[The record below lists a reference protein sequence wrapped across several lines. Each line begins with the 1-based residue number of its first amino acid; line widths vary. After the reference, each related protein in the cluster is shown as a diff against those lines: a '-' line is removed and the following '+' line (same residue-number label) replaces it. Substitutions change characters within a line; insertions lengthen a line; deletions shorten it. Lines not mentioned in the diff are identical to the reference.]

1 MRAEPRGKERGCTHR
16 DMCANLR
23 KRCIKKCTRCEAAR
37 ERQEMYA
44 VHTRGSARAQRE
56 TCTGRAH
63 QGMYAARGC
72 ESSSMI
78 CASRDRRSGRERERM
93 RATRTSGDVHG
104 VRLREQR
111 HDVRIERCAR
121 FTPNKKERERRRAM
135 HTSRD
140 VRGARLRKQRHDVRI
155 ERYAQSHPARER
167 ERLRATHTSR
177 DVRDARL
184 RKQRHDV
191 RIERYAQFTPSERER
206 EAAKAAARERRE
218 REIERW
224 AEQVE
229 VMHASR
235 LDERDA
241 RRERYRPR
249 CGGPERRGE
258 ARCAGTR
265 TAPRRGKKNSSRD
278 TISEDCVV
286 SAHKD
291 STVESCE
298 YSPTPGKPLKGAGQR
313 RPRIVVLTRPGN
325 SQSDETSV
333 VLGPQEYQ
341 VWKSRP
347 LRLQPGSEGK
357 KGTAATQSRW
367 KGRRVKSAMVQYSHR
382 GERKEKEGERRTRR
396 TTGVDEDVNGRS
408 GEVAV

>member
-1 MRAEPRGKERGCTHR
+1 MPGLRT
-16 DMCANLR
+16 MCAKPREKETARIERCALSPEG
-23 KRCIKKCTRCEAAR
+23 KRGAAHIGTCVLISEREAARSTRIKKCTRCEAAR
-37 ERQEMYA
+37 QQQEMYA

-78 CASRDRRSGRERERM
+78 CASRDARGSHPTRERER
-93 RATRTSGDVHG
+93 
-104 VRLREQR
+104 
-111 HDVRIERCAR
+111 
-121 FTPNKKERERRRAM
+121 ERERLRAM

-140 VRGARLRKQRHDVRI
+140 VRGARLREQRHDVRI
-155 ERYAQSHPARER
+155 ERYAQSHPARMR

-184 RKQRHDV
+184 REQRHDV

-206 EAAKAAARERRE
+206 GCARRTHREMYAMRGCESSGMMCASRDPRSSHPAREREAAKAAARERRE
-218 REIERW
+218 RERERW

-229 VMHASR
+229 VMHVSR

-249 CGGPERRGE
+249 CSGPERRGE

-286 SAHKD
+286 SAHKG

-298 YSPTPGKPLKGAGQR
+298 YSPTPGKPLKGVGQR
-313 RPRIVVLTRPGN
+313 RPRIVR
-325 SQSDETSV
+325 D
-333 VLGPQEYQ
+333 
-341 VWKSRP
+341 
-347 LRLQPGSEGK
+347 GS
-357 KGTAATQSRW
+357 T
-367 KGRRVKSAMVQYSHR
+367 
-382 GERKEKEGERRTRR
+382 
-396 TTGVDEDVNGRS
+396 
-408 GEVAV
+408 

>member
-1 MRAEPRGKERGCTHR
+1 MHRKKVLGGLDPEKGIQILADHHVFHCRKKIHWKLCILSGGSSKIPREIQMRAEPRGKERGCTHR

-37 ERQEMYA
+37 QRQEMYA

-121 FTPNKKERERRRAM
+121 FTPNKRERERLRAM

-140 VRGARLRKQRHDVRI
+140 VRV
-155 ERYAQSHPARER
+155 
-167 ERLRATHTSR
+167 
-177 DVRDARL
+177 
-184 RKQRHDV
+184 
-191 RIERYAQFTPSERER
+191 TPSERER
-206 EAAKAAARERRE
+206 EAARDAHIERCTRCEAAKAAARERRE

-313 RPRIVVLTRPGN
+313 RPRIVR
-325 SQSDETSV
+325 D
-333 VLGPQEYQ
+333 
-341 VWKSRP
+341 
-347 LRLQPGSEGK
+347 GS
-357 KGTAATQSRW
+357 T
-367 KGRRVKSAMVQYSHR
+367 
-382 GERKEKEGERRTRR
+382 
-396 TTGVDEDVNGRS
+396 
-408 GEVAV
+408 